1 MYSSEDIRFFF
12 AFSTRMRLSLMENL
26 SCFFQKSKD
35 PKVSLSQLVLN
46 SKGYVL
52 NRVLTLLLCKSIN

>member
-1 MYSSEDIRFFF
+1 
-12 AFSTRMRLSLMENL
+12 MENL

-35 PKVSLSQLVLN
+35 PKVSLNIFGCQLVFN